1 MNDKNTIIAIVLS
14 AVVLLG
20 WQYFIGMPQ
29 MEKQRQE
36 AQLKQ
41 QQTQQAP
48 APSTV
53 PAPGTAPTPGTV
65 AQPGAP
71 PAPGQASPVAQAQ
84 TRDAVLAASPR
95 IAVDTPRL
103 KGSIA
108 LKGARLDD
116 LALTQYRETVDPKSP
131 PIVLLSPSG
140 TERPF
145 YAEFGWVRG
154 AGATAKLPDADTVW
168 RQEGA
173 GALSVGKPITLAY
186 DNGEGL
192 TFPRTT
198 AVDEKYLFTARDE
211 VVKIGRASCRGR
223 G

>member
-14 AVVLLG
+14 AIVLLG

-36 AQLKQ
+36 AQLRQ
-41 QQTQQAP
+41 QQQQQQAP
-48 APSTV
+48 APTTT
-53 PAPGTAPTPGTV
+53 PAPGTAPAPGTV

-71 PAPGQASPVAQAQ
+71 PAPGQASPAAQNQ
-84 TRDAVLAASPR
+84 TREAVIGASPR
-95 IAVDTPRL
+95 IPIDTPRL

-145 YAEFGWVRG
+145 YAEFGWVPG
-154 AGATAKLPDADTVW
+154 AGAAAKLPNADTVW

-173 GALSVGKPITLAY
+173 GAL
-186 DNGEGL
+186 
-192 TFPRTT
+192 TT
-198 AVDEKYLFTARDE
+198 AMPIALT
-211 VVKIGRASCRGR
+211 S
-223 G
+223 